1 MKETYLTAIAVD
13 ENMSDTQTKDKGKK
27 SVWSRE
33 ACFKRY
39 VEGKSITM
47 IQLSK
52 ISGRAIGT
60 IGRWASQDNWKGARY
75 YFQQSL
81 TQDIKDKT
89 ILKASEKLS
98 DELSD
103 ISLANYQAHKEMRD
117 YVVSIIKR
125 KMAHLAEISYL
136 EYIDWER
143 ELKKHHPAG
152 EINNLSMILARS
164 TDCISNAV
172 GLPYHVNVNS
182 AYRKLEAEGYM
193 VVDPNA
199 NSDDKD
205 NVDEITIDVQSER
218 EILTTDDV

>member
-117 YVVSIIKR
+117 YVVSIIRR

-136 EYIDWER
+136 EYTDWER

-199 NSDDKD
+199 NSEEKD
-205 NVDEITIDVQSER
+205 SPDEITIDVDSAR
-218 EILTTDDV
+218 EILITDDV

>member
-13 ENMSDTQTKDKGKK
+13 ENMSDTQVKDKGKK

-117 YVVSIIKR
+117 YVVSIIRR

-136 EYIDWER
+136 EYNDWER

-199 NSDDKD
+199 NSEEKD
-205 NVDEITIDVQSER
+205 SPDEITIDVESER
-218 EILTTDDV
+218 EVLIADNL